1 MKLELFLAG
10 KYLFKKK
17 SSQAIHLI
25 TGISVLGITI
35 GTAVLVI
42 VLSVF
47 NGFEDLLS
55 GMFSRYNPDIKIVSA
70 RSGLFEADR
79 GLIEKIRTMD
89 GVMAVSGSL
98 DQTAMIQ
105 YDESQDFG
113 IVKGVDSNYSKVVP
127 IDSALLESL
136 QGADVAFAYLG
147 LGLANKLG
155 VSLDNI
161 LTKLYLYTPSGDW
174 EESGLSAEDFGKH
187 SVIPTGVFSMH
198 QDLDNEMVIIGL
210 DQLREWTG
218 SEHKLSALEIR
229 LKPDASTTQIVKQI
243 DEWAGPEFL
252 VKDRYRQDE
261 AFLKIMNLEKWLFYL
276 LFSLTLVLVSFTIMG
291 ALWMVVLEKRMDIA
305 SLKAMGMTN
314 ESIRKVFLWLGM
326 GMGLLGLIAG
336 FLLAII
342 FYSLQTQY
350 ALIRVPEEFIIDSY
364 PISLKATDF
373 LTVSLT
379 VLTITWLACLL
390 PVAKIREVP
399 AIFREE

>member
-1 MKLELFLAG
+1 MKLELFLAV

-25 TGISVLGITI
+25 TGISILGITI

-55 GMFSRYNPDIKIVSA
+55 GMFSRYNPDIKIVS
-70 RSGLFEADR
+70 STGGHFEADSL
-79 GLIEKIRTMD
+79 LIAKISSMD
-89 GVMAVSGSL
+89 GILAVSGSM

-113 IVKGVDSNYSKVVP
+113 TVKGVDSNYNKVVP
-127 IDSALLESL
+127 VDSALLELL
-136 QGADVAFAYLG
+136 QGADVPFAYLG

-161 LTKLYLYTPSGDW
+161 LTKLYLFTPTGEM
-174 EESGLSAEDFGKH
+174 EESGLDAESFGKH
-187 SVIPTGVFSMH
+187 AVMPTGIFSMH
-198 QDLDNEMVIIGL
+198 QDLDNEMVMVSL

-218 SEHKLSALEIR
+218 EERNLSALEIR
-229 LKPDASTTQIVKQI
+229 LRPGASTAEVVQKLDALV
-243 DEWAGPEFL
+243 GSEFV

-291 ALWMVVLEKRMDIA
+291 ALWMIVLEKRMDIA
-305 SLKAMGMTN
+305 TLKALGMTN
-314 ESIRKVFLWLGM
+314 ESIRKVFLILGM
-326 GMGLLGLIAG
+326 GMGFLGLIAG
-336 FLLAII
+336 FLLAIF
-342 FYSLQTQY
+342 FYSMQTKY
-350 ALIRVPEEFIIDSY
+350 AMIRVPEEFIIDSY
-364 PISLKATDF
+364 PIALKATDF